1 MSLTIYHNP
10 NCMTSRNVLRLL
22 RDAGLA
28 PQVVD
33 YLKTPPTRAR
43 MQELLA
49 AMGMTPRDI
58 LRRSGTPY
66 DELGLDDPALTDDQI
81 LDALEAH
88 PILMQRPIVASDK
101 GVRLCRPLERVH
113 GSWRSERAFS
123 RLKRRSRS
131 AFPNPHPDRWRGR
144 PSPQGGGY
152 AG

>member
-10 NCMTSRNVLRLL
+10 NCTTSRNVLRLL
-22 RDAGLA
+22 RDAGLE
-28 PQVVD
+28 PQVVE
-33 YLKTPPTRAR
+33 YLKTPPSRAQ
-43 MQELLA
+43 MQALLA
-49 AMGMTPRDI
+49 AMGMKPRDI

-113 GSWRSERAFS
+113 EVVEI
-123 RLKRRSRS
+123 
-131 AFPNPHPDRWRGR
+131 
-144 PSPQGGGY
+144 
-152 AG
+152 

>member
-10 NCMTSRNVLRLL
+10 NCTTSRNVLRLL
-22 RDAGLA
+22 RDAGLE
-28 PQVVD
+28 PQVVE
-33 YLKTPPTRAR
+33 YLKTPPTRAQ
-43 MQELLA
+43 MQALLA
-49 AMGMTPRDI
+49 AMGMKPRDI

-113 GSWRSERAFS
+113 EIVEI
-123 RLKRRSRS
+123 
-131 AFPNPHPDRWRGR
+131 
-144 PSPQGGGY
+144 
-152 AG
+152 